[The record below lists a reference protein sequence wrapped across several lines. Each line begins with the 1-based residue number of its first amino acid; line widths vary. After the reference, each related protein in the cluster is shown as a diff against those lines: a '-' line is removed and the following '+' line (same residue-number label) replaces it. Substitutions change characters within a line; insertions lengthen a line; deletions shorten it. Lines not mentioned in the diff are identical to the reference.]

1 MTIMDRAVEEFIQR
15 IKETQEYRDYQIQ
28 KVNIE
33 QIPELK
39 QQVDEFRERNF
50 EIQSESDGDIL
61 FDEIDQFESEFEG
74 LLKDTK
80 VNDFL
85 ESELAYCRMIQDF
98 TAKIT
103 AGLDFD

>member
-1 MTIMDRAVEEFIQR
+1 MTIMDRAVEEFILR

-28 KVNIE
+28 KDSIE

-39 QQVDEFRERNF
+39 KQVDEFRERNF
-50 EIQSESDGDIL
+50 EIQSYTDGERL
-61 FDEIDQFESEFEG
+61 FDEIDRFESEFEG
-74 LLKDTK
+74 LLRDTK
-80 VNDFL
+80 VYDFL